1 MKPHVWS
8 PTLHKPTVVAPIIP
22 AFSRWRL
29 GNQNFIVILSYT
41 ESKMAQKVKVL
52 VFEFNPGNPNGG
64 RRGPTPECCPVT
76 STVELW
82 YVYSHTLPPQHKIN
96 ICNRK
101 KLKHKI
107 LNADS
112 QNYIVG
118 GGEAGK
124 HLPTDLT
131 WTPSHFLW
139 PSLAMHPGSFW
150 TKSPPTSA
158 SQVPG
163 LKAGASVLGF

>member
-22 AFSRWRL
+22 ACSRRMQE
-29 GNQNFIVILSYT
+29 NQKIKVILSYT
-41 ESKMAQKVKVL
+41 ESKMAQRVKVL
-52 VFEFNPGNPNGG
+52 VFEFNPRNPNGG
-64 RRGPTPECCPVT
+64 RRGLTPECCPVT

-82 YVYSHTLPPQHKIN
+82 YVYSHILPPQHKIN

-101 KLKHKI
+101 KLKHEI

-118 GGEAGK
+118 GAGK
-124 HLPTDLT
+124 HSANWADFGPHPTFYDSLLLCT
-131 WTPSHFLW
+131 QAHFEL
-139 PSLAMHPGSFW
+139 
-150 TKSPPTSA
+150 KVPPP
-158 SQVPG
+158 QL
-163 LKAGASVLGF
+163 LKCQG

>member
-1 MKPHVWS
+1 MKSHVWS

-29 GNQNFIVILSYT
+29 GNQKFIVILSYT

-64 RRGPTPECCPVT
+64 RRGPIPECCPVT

-82 YVYSHTLPPQHKIN
+82 YVYSHILPPQHKIN

-118 GGEAGK
+118 GEQVSTCQ
-124 HLPTDLT
+124 LI
-131 WTPSHFLW
+131 WLW
-139 PSLAMHPGSFW
+139 PHPTFCDRLLLC
-150 TKSPPTSA
+150 TQAHFELKVPPP
-158 SQVPG
+158 QL
-163 LKAGASVLGF
+163 LKCQG